1 MRKKIIIL
9 SGDPNSINSEIIYKS
24 WIKLNNSIKKKLF
37 LVTNLNLFNHQLDI
51 LNLKLKLSKVKNLND
66 KILDNSLKIIDID
79 INYKNPFKV
88 DKTEASRFVLKSLNF
103 AHDLALKNKN
113 VVGFVNCAINKNL
126 LGKSKLGVTEYLAQ
140 RCNIKDNS
148 EVMLI
153 TNNSLS
159 VCPITTHIDI
169 NQITQKIQ
177 PKLIEKKIDTIN
189 NWFKKKYR
197 RKPKIGLLGLNPHN
211 SEMRKNSIEKKI
223 IFPTILRIKRK
234 GVNLRGPLVSDTIF
248 INEYKK
254 YDVVV
259 GMYHD
264 QVLSPFKALFGFN
277 AINVTLGLKYLRASP
292 DHGTA
297 LDKIKK
303 NKADPQS
310 LLECIKF
317 INNS

>member
-1 MRKKIIIL
+1 MKKKIIIL

-24 WIKLNNSIKKKLF
+24 WIKLNNSVKKRLF
-37 LVTNLNLFNHQLDI
+37 LVTNFDLFKHQLDI
-51 LNLKLKLSKVKNLND
+51 LNLKLKLRKVKDLND
-66 KILDNSLKIIDID
+66 KIIDNSLKIININID
-79 INYKNPFKV
+79 YKNPFKV
-88 DKTEASRFVLKSLNF
+88 NETEASKFVLKSLNF
-103 AHDLALKNKN
+103 AHDQALKNKS
-113 VVGFVNCAINKNL
+113 VIGLINCAINKNL
-126 LGKSKLGVTEYLAQ
+126 LGKSKIGVTEYLAQ

-153 TNNSLS
+153 RNKSLS

-177 PKLIEKKIDTIN
+177 PKLIEKKIATIN

-223 IFPTILRIKRK
+223 IVPTILRIKRK
-234 GVNLRGPLVSDTIF
+234 GINLRGPLVSDTIF
-248 INEYKK
+248 VNEYKK

-264 QVLSPFKALFGFN
+264 QVLSPFKALYGYN

-297 LDKIKK
+297 LDKIKR

-317 INNS
+317 INNY